1 MEADKVLQDS
11 GDGRRVREG
20 FTWKVTF
27 DPHLHLRMGK
37 CPDLEGPEE
46 RASQQRG
53 ARGSEI

>member
-1 MEADKVLQDS
+1 MLQDS